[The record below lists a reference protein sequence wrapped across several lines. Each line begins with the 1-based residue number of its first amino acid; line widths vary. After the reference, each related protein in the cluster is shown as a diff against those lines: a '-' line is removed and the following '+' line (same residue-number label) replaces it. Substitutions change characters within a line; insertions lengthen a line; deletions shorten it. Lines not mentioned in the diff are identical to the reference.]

1 MKEIEIYR
9 KFRFCLQN
17 LKMEKLTGKNPE
29 QFLRSLDG
37 FDVKI
42 IVN

>member
-1 MKEIEIYR
+1 MKEIEIYS
-9 KFRFCLQN
+9 KFRFCLEN

-37 FDVKI
+37 FDGI